1 MPYMPVGKTS
11 RRTTSAKYSRLSEAG
26 SFEYGMVTK
35 SRKPTWLRGRLAALC
50 DHAVLKRPGLA
61 QSGVFGRSGAPRCF
75 AHRHVWHWDQDPDGD
90 GDSALVQLRAQH
102 AFLSKRN
109 RDAPSTG
116 VRGEPINK
124 LQKHKP
130 RIRYDLKQE
139 RASRV
144 HGTPVL
150 VFGGRELV
158 RRPALIIAW
167 CGAAACQVAGS
178 RGACARGSLKL
189 GGAAESAY

>member
-1 MPYMPVGKTS
+1 CVGD
-11 RRTTSAKYSRLSEAG
+11 RELG
-26 SFEYGMVTK
+26 
-35 SRKPTWLRGRLAALC
+35 
-50 DHAVLKRPGLA
+50 D
-61 QSGVFGRSGAPRCF
+61 
-75 AHRHVWHWDQDPDGD
+75 WDQEPEGD
-90 GDSALVQLRAQH
+90 GDSPLVQLRAQN
-102 AFLSKRN
+102 AFLNKRN

-144 HGTPVL
+144 HGTAVL

-158 RRPALIIAW
+158 RRPARIIARSEERRV
-167 CGAAACQVAGS
+167 G
-178 RGACARGSLKL
+178 
-189 GGAAESAY
+189 